1 MRDDGLRVPRRLERS
16 DTTEAF
22 RSGADDLDD
31 WLARLA
37 WQNQRSRD
45 TVTYVT
51 TQDGVI
57 LGYYAIAMA
66 SYARGEAP
74 GGLGHRSRPAQIPCV
89 LLARLA
95 VDRRAQGRGLGAALL
110 RDAIERSY
118 RLSEVVGAAA
128 LLVHCRD
135 EAARAFYLANGDFL
149 ASPADPMHLLLP
161 MKQARRV
168 PGG

>member
-1 MRDDGLRVPRRLERS
+1 MNGDGLHAPRRLERH
-16 DTTEAF
+16 DATENF
-22 RSGADDLDD
+22 HSGAEDLDD

-45 TVTYVT
+45 TVTYVS
-51 TQDGVI
+51 TQDGEI

-66 SYARGEAP
+66 SYARDEAP
-74 GGLGHRSRPAQIPCV
+74 GGLGHRSRPAQLPCV

-95 VDRRAQGRGLGAALL
+95 VERRAQGLGLGAPLL

-135 EAARAFYLANGDFL
+135 EAARAFYRANGDFL
-149 ASPADPMHLLLP
+149 ASPADPVHLLLP
-161 MKQARRV
+161 MKQVRRMLN
-168 PGG
+168 G